1 MSHKAA
7 NSMAATILMPQEL
20 EHGIVS
26 DLHSDHLK
34 TLVQKTSEG
43 DTEAFGLL
51 YRECAQKIYRY
62 VYVRLGAVV
71 GKKQLAED
79 ITQEVFLRLYNALK
93 TLNFKEGS
101 PMAYMYTIARNMIID
116 HSRKKKEDILHDE
129 EASMDDFT
137 DGKDSLEE
145 EAQLREM
152 SGHALEAVS
161 SLPDAVQEVIIFTY
175 MNGYSTEEIC
185 HITGK
190 NPEAVRKLKS
200 RGLGLLRY
208 TLRTRYERQ
217 QQQQ

>member
-7 NSMAATILMPQEL
+7 SMAATILLPDYEQGL
-20 EHGIVS
+20 VS
-26 DLHSDHLK
+26 NLNSDYLK

-93 TLNFKEGS
+93 TLSFKEGS

-129 EASMDDFT
+129 ESSMDDFS
-137 DGKDSLEE
+137 DGQDSIE
-145 EAQLREM
+145 EAAMLREM

-161 SLPDAVQEVIIFTY
+161 DLPDAVQEVIIFTY

-185 HITGK
+185 TITGK

-208 TLRTRYERQ
+208 TLRTRYEERQ
-217 QQQQ
+217 QH